1 MCNKAEGVA
10 QMAIDER
17 ERPVL
22 AILDE
27 MGIEYT
33 RYEHISAKTMQACE
47 GIGAPVG
54 AQHFKNL
61 FLCNRA
67 RTAYCLLLMRADK
80 PFHTSDISKKLGVSR
95 LSFCTD
101 EQLYE
106 RLNLLPGSVTPM
118 ALYHPTARDI
128 IVAIDRDVANMEMVC
143 VHPCVST
150 ASLAIK
156 FSDLVS
162 YIERMGNEIKYVDI
176 EV

>member
-1 MCNKAEGVA
+1 MRNTAEGIVH
-10 QMAIDER
+10 MAIDER

-22 AILDE
+22 GILDE
-27 MGIEYT
+27 TGIPYT
-33 RYEHISAKTMQACE
+33 RYEHTSAKTMQDCE
-47 GIGAPVG
+47 GIGADVG
-54 AQHFKNL
+54 AKHFKNL

-67 RTAYCLLLMRADK
+67 RTVYCLLLMRADK

-106 RLNLLPGSVTPM
+106 KLNLLPGSVTPM
-118 ALYHPTARDI
+118 ALYHPSSRDVM
-128 IVAIDRDVANMEMVC
+128 VAIDRDVANMDMVC

-156 FSDLVS
+156 FSDLIA

-176 EV
+176 GA